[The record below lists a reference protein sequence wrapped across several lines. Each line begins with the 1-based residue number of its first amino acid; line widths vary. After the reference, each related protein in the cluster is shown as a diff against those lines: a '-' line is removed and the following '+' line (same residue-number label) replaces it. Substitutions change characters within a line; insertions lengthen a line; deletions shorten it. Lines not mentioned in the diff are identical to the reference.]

1 MGTKI
6 TDQIAEL
13 FGLSRNQLLD
23 RWQELYGKT
32 PPSGI
37 RREVMIPFLAYRI
50 QENAKGGISAA
61 TRAQIKSVARSL
73 ESSRNS
79 PNRSTRSRI
88 KTGTR
93 ILRRWGREMHEVS
106 VTETG
111 YEYRGHGYRSLSEI
125 ARLITGTRW
134 SGPAFFGL
142 RKSAPK
148 RVQNSV

>member
-1 MGTKI
+1 MDTKT
-6 TDQIAEL
+6 TDQIAKL
-13 FGLSRNQLLD
+13 LGLSRNQLLG
-23 RWQELYGKT
+23 RWRELYGKV

-50 QENAKGGISAA
+50 QENAEGGLSAA
-61 TRAQIKSVARSL
+61 TRAQLKSAARSL
-73 ESSRNS
+73 ECARKA
-79 PNRSTRSRI
+79 PNRSTPSRI

-93 ILRRWGREMHEVS
+93 VLRRWGREMHEVS

-111 YEYRGHGYRSLSEI
+111 YEYRGHRYRSLSEI

-142 RKSAPK
+142 KKSAPMRVRKSA
-148 RVQNSV
+148 

>member
-1 MGTKI
+1 MDTKI

-13 FGLSRNQLLD
+13 FRQSRNQLLGQ
-23 RWQELYGKT
+23 WQELYGKI

-50 QENAKGGISAA
+50 QENAQGGLSASA
-61 TRAQIKSVARSL
+61 RAQIKSVARDL
-73 ESSRNS
+73 ECARKS
-79 PNRSTRSRI
+79 PNRATRLRI

-93 ILRRWGREMHEVS
+93 ILRRWGSEMHEVS

-142 RKSAPK
+142 KKPPSK
-148 RVQNSV
+148 RVQNSD

>member
-1 MGTKI
+1 MDTKT
-6 TDQIAEL
+6 TDLIAEL
-13 FGLSRNQLLD
+13 FGLSRHQLLG

-50 QENAKGGISAA
+50 QENAQGGLTASA
-61 TRAQIKSVARSL
+61 RAQIKSVARNLECAGNSL
-73 ESSRNS
+73 
-79 PNRSTRSRI
+79 NRSTRLRI

-93 ILRRWGREMHEVS
+93 ILRRWRREMHEVS

-134 SGPAFFGL
+134 SGPAFFGV
-142 RKSAPK
+142 RKSASK
-148 RVQNSV
+148 RVQTSV

>member
-1 MGTKI
+1 MAAE
-6 TDQIAEL
+6 IARQVAQL
-13 FGLSRNQLLD
+13 RSLSRQRLLD
-23 RWQELYGKT
+23 LWQELYGVA

-50 QENAKGGISAA
+50 QENAEGALSASV
-61 TRAQIKSVARSL
+61 RAQIKSVARNL
-73 ESSRNS
+73 KCARKS
-79 PNRSTRSRI
+79 PNRATRLRI

-93 ILRRWGREMHEVS
+93 ILRRWGSEMHEVS
-106 VTETG
+106 VTATG

-142 RKSAPK
+142 KKPPSR
-148 RVQNSV
+148 RVQNSD

>member
-1 MGTKI
+1 MDMNT
-6 TDQIAEL
+6 TNRIAEL
-13 FGLSRNQLLD
+13 FRLSRKQLLG

-50 QENAKGGISAA
+50 QENAEGGLSAA
-61 TRAQIKSVARSL
+61 ARAQIKSVARSL
-73 ESSRNS
+73 EYARNS
-79 PNRSTRSRI
+79 PNRSTRPKI

-93 ILRRWGREMHEVS
+93 VLRHWGREMHEVS

-142 RKSAPK
+142 RKESPK

>member
-1 MGTKI
+1 MDTK
-6 TDQIAEL
+6 TTEPIAEL
-13 FGLSRNQLLD
+13 FRLSRSQLLD
-23 RWQELYGKT
+23 RWQELYGQT

-50 QENAKGGISAA
+50 QENDEGGLSAA
-61 TRAQIKSVARSL
+61 ARAQIKSGARNL
-73 ESSRNS
+73 ECARNS
-79 PNRSTRSRI
+79 PNRAKRLRI

-93 ILRRWGREMHEVS
+93 VLRRWGRETHEVS

-142 RKSAPK
+142 KKSLPK
-148 RVQNSV
+148 RAQHSA

>member
-1 MGTKI
+1 MDTKT
-6 TDQIAEL
+6 TDQIGVL
-13 FGLSRNQLLD
+13 FRLSRSQLLG

-50 QENAKGGISAA
+50 QENAQGSLSASE
-61 TRAQIKSVARSL
+61 RAQIKSVARNL
-73 ESSRNS
+73 KCAGN
-79 PNRSTRSRI
+79 PLNRSTRLRI

-93 ILRRWGREMHEVS
+93 VLRRWGHEMHEVS

-111 YEYRGHGYRSLSEI
+111 YEYRGHNYRSLSEI

-142 RKSAPK
+142 KKSPPK
-148 RVQNSV
+148 RAKKSV

>member
-1 MGTKI
+1 MDTNT
-6 TDQIAEL
+6 TDLIAEL
-13 FGLSRNQLLD
+13 FGLSRNQLLG
-23 RWQELYGKT
+23 RWQELYGKA

-50 QENAKGGISAA
+50 QENAEGGLSAA
-61 TRAQIKSVARSL
+61 VRAQIKSAARSL
-73 ESSRNS
+73 ECARNS
-79 PNRSTRSRI
+79 PNRSARSRI

-111 YEYRGHGYRSLSEI
+111 YEYRGHGYHSLSEI

-142 RKSAPK
+142 KKSPPK
-148 RVQNSV
+148 RVQNSA

>member
-1 MGTKI
+1 MDTK
-6 TDQIAEL
+6 TADQIGKL
-13 FGLSRNQLLD
+13 FGLSRNRLLG

-32 PPSGI
+32 APSGI

-50 QENAKGGISAA
+50 QEIAEGGLSAA
-61 TRAQIKSVARSL
+61 ARAQIKSAVRNL
-73 ESSRNS
+73 ECARNS
-79 PNRSTRSRI
+79 PNRSARSRI

-93 ILRRWGREMHEVS
+93 ILRHWGREMHEVS
-106 VTETG
+106 VTEKG

-142 RKSAPK
+142 KKSPPK
-148 RVQNSV
+148 RAHNSA

>member
-1 MGTKI
+1 MAAE
-6 TDQIAEL
+6 IARQVAQL
-13 FGLSRNQLLD
+13 RSLSRQRLLD
-23 RWQELYGKT
+23 LWQELYGVA

-50 QENAKGGISAA
+50 QENVDGGLSAA
-61 TRAQIKSVARSL
+61 ARAQIKSVARSL
-73 ESSRNS
+73 EYARNS
-79 PNRSTRSRI
+79 PNRSTRPII

-93 ILRRWGREMHEVS
+93 VLRHWGREMHEVS

-142 RKSAPK
+142 KKSPPK
-148 RVQNSV
+148 RAHNSA